1 MEENVRNL
9 INLIKQYPDLPIVPM
24 VGYDVVD
31 DDYGTWMG
39 KWGEARIDEYLLI
52 GNNEYVAG
60 TVYFKSDED
69 IESVLYRYFSEDEY
83 ERMTDEEAADKY
95 EKLPWIKAI
104 IVDIDS
110 L

>member
-9 INLIKQYPDLPIVPM
+9 INLIKQNPDLPIVPM
-24 VGYDVVD
+24 VEYDVVD

-39 KWGEARIDEYLLI
+39 KWGQARVDEYLLI
-52 GNNEYVAG
+52 SNNEYVVG

-69 IESVLYRYFSEDEY
+69 IEGVLYRYFSEDEY
-83 ERMTDEEAADKY
+83 ERMTDGEALDKY

-104 IVDIDS
+104 IVDINS